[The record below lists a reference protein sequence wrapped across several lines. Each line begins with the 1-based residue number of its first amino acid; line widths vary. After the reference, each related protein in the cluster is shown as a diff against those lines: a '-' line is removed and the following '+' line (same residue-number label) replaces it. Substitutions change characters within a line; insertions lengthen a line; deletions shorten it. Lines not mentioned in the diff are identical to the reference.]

1 MHPPRKYSCLFLL
14 HPSEIPQEK
23 PIVQGARERYHPGDI
38 VRINCT
44 SAPSKPAATLTWY
57 INDQVVSDG
66 GTGGKEDGREGG
78 ERRVV
83 INSYYTRG

>member
-1 MHPPRKYSCLFLL
+1 MPSNYSCPFFLYS
-14 HPSEIPQEK
+14 SEIPQEK

-57 INDQVVSDG
+57 INDQVVSDEESR
-66 GTGGKEDGREGG
+66 GKEEREERGG
-78 ERRVV
+78 EIRLTAKGIEVRRV
-83 INSYYTRG
+83 